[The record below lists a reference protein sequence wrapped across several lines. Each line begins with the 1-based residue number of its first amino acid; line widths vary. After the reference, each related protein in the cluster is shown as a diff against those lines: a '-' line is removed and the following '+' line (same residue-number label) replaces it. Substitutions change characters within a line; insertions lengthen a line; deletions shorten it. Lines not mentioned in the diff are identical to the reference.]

1 MFHSQWLSS
10 WSARLLAGGMISAA
24 LMCAAVAQGIPP
36 GCIMT
41 TDPNSTAQGAALGG
55 VAGALLG
62 SAVSGRHNRGEGA
75 VLGGLGGAVVGGV
88 IGNGQ
93 GKGVACPEG
102 YYYRPPTP
110 GYYEEPPPAPA
121 AYGDVWYGAPPRL
134 HERIAFLRNEVARVD
149 QDGWLSPRE
158 RGSLYHRLD
167 LIQNEEQHLRYQTG
181 GYLPPPDRAR
191 LFDELNDISRRIH
204 WNDFT
209 SHTQG
214 Y

>member
-1 MFHSQWLSS
+1 
-10 WSARLLAGGMISAA
+10 
-24 LMCAAVAQGIPP
+24 
-36 GCIMT
+36 
-41 TDPNSTAQGAALGG
+41 
-55 VAGALLG
+55 
-62 SAVSGRHNRGEGA
+62 
-75 VLGGLGGAVVGGV
+75 
-88 IGNGQ
+88 
-93 GKGVACPEG
+93 
-102 YYYRPPTP
+102 
-110 GYYEEPPPAPA
+110 
-121 AYGDVWYGAPPRL
+121 VWYGAPPRL